1 MPVSQKELNMS
12 QELST
17 DLQGTVMIV
26 TGAGRGIG
34 KEISTMAA
42 LRGAQVALLEINAEN
57 LDRSVAQIRALGGDV
72 KGYRIDLCNE
82 SEIISVLTEIE
93 TEFGRIDCLVNNAI
107 TTGAEE
113 LLETT
118 SDDWNQMVR
127 IVMTAPFLCIKQLL
141 PGMIARGSGNIIN
154 IGTVNARVM
163 LGSDAYSVA
172 KAGVHAL
179 TRSVAVRYGP
189 SGIRC
194 NTVVPGTIATDV
206 WQERVERNPQVFEDL
221 KPWYPVGRVGLPRDI
236 AEAVLYLASSRSA
249 FMSGSEMVVDGGLL
263 AGPAPM
269 FKIIEAQG

>member
-1 MPVSQKELNMS
+1 MS
-12 QELST
+12 QEFNT
-17 DLQGTVMIV
+17 DLQGTVMVV

-34 KEISTMAA
+34 KEISAMAA
-42 LRGAQVALLEINAEN
+42 LRGARVALLEINEEN
-57 LDRSVAQIRALGGDV
+57 LNRTVAEINGLGGDA
-72 KGYRIDLCNE
+72 KGFRIDLGNE
-82 SEIISVLTEIE
+82 QEIISVLTEVE
-93 TEFGRIDCLVNNAI
+93 NEFGQIDCLVNNAI
-107 TTGAEE
+107 TTGAED
-113 LLETT
+113 LLKTT
-118 SDDWNQMVR
+118 LEDWNQMVR
-127 IVMTAPFLCIKQLL
+127 IVLTAPFLCIKQIL

-154 IGTVNARVM
+154 IGTVNARAM

-221 KPWYPVGRVGLPRDI
+221 KPWYPVGRVGRPSDI

-269 FKIIEAQG
+269 FKTIEAQG

>member
-1 MPVSQKELNMS
+1 MPASQKELNMS

-17 DLQGTVMIV
+17 DLQGTVMVV

-42 LRGAQVALLEINAEN
+42 LRGARVVLLEINEEN
-57 LDRSVAQIRALGGDV
+57 LQRTVAQIKALGGDV
-72 KGYRIDLCNE
+72 KGYRIDLGNE

-163 LGSDAYSVA
+163 CLQHCQSRCARPHAFGGGSIWS
-172 KAGVHAL
+172 L
-179 TRSVAVRYGP
+179 W
-189 SGIRC
+189 
-194 NTVVPGTIATDV
+194 NTLQHSSA
-206 WQERVERNPQVFEDL
+206 RNN
-221 KPWYPVGRVGLPRDI
+221 RD
-236 AEAVLYLASSRSA
+236 
-249 FMSGSEMVVDGGLL
+249 GCL
-263 AGPAPM
+263 AGAR
-269 FKIIEAQG
+269 

>member
-1 MPVSQKELNMS
+1 MS
-12 QELST
+12 QEFKT
-17 DLQGTVMIV
+17 DLQGIVMVV

-42 LRGAQVALLEINAEN
+42 TRGAQVALLEINEPNLNRAVAE
-57 LDRSVAQIRALGGDV
+57 ITALGGDAQ
-72 KGYRIDLCNE
+72 GYKIDLGNE
-82 SEIISVLTEIE
+82 SEVISVLTEIE
-93 TEFGRIDCLVNNAI
+93 SKLGRVDCLVNNAI

-113 LLETT
+113 LLET
-118 SDDWNQMVR
+118 SLNDWNQMVK
-127 IVMTAPFLCIKQLL
+127 IVMTAPFLCIRQVL
-141 PGMIARGSGNIIN
+141 PGMIARGAGNIIN

-206 WQERVERNPQVFEDL
+206 WQERVERNPQVFNDL
-221 KPWYPVGRVGLPRDI
+221 KPWYPVGRVGRPSDI
-236 AEAVLYLASSRSA
+236 AEAVLYLASTRSA

-269 FKIIEAQG
+269 FKTIEAQG

>member
-1 MPVSQKELNMS
+1 MS
-12 QELST
+12 QDLST
-17 DLQGTVMIV
+17 DLQGTVMVV

-34 KEISTMAA
+34 KEISKMAA
-42 LRGAQVALLEINAEN
+42 LRGAQVALLEINEEN
-57 LDRSVAQIRALGGDV
+57 LRSAVAEIRALGGDV
-72 KGYRIDLCNE
+72 KGYRIDLGNE
-82 SEIISVLTEIE
+82 SEIISTLAEVEKE
-93 TEFGRIDCLVNNAI
+93 YGRVDCLVNNAI
-107 TTGAEE
+107 SPGTEE

-118 SDDWNQMVR
+118 LDVWNQTVR
-127 IVMTAPFLCIKQLL
+127 VTMTAPFLCIKQLL

-154 IGTVNARVM
+154 IGTVNALAM

-179 TRSVAVRYGP
+179 TRTVAVRYGP

-194 NTVVPGTIATDV
+194 NTVVPGSIATEV
-206 WQERVERNPQVFEDL
+206 WQERVARNPQVFEDL
-221 KPWYPVGRVGLPRDI
+221 KPWYPVGRVGRPTDI

-269 FKIIEAQG
+269 FKTIEAQR